1 VDRELNRAL
10 DWLEGQGIRRVII
23 TGDFHLSTQ
32 MVGADTADFFPALDD
47 VEEGLAITSGW
58 PATARRLHD
67 EFAVSVGFVPGKRL
81 LGGML
86 ELLMHCHHLVA
97 VEDARL
103 GWPEVS
109 LPVVPGMEG
118 CHWPFR
124 RAPRE
129 MWPRLLRMLL
139 TGETVRAREAVGW
152 LVDHAGPMDEALRA
166 AWTLAIAGERA
177 VRRRAVETGRLEG
190 AIANLAGM
198 PEPGSAGEM
207 EVRRA
212 FLRCIEDSCHASAT
226 EALMV
231 QARHAAEFLASP
243 ACRAGQVGAERART
257 MSA

>member
-1 VDRELNRAL
+1 
-10 DWLEGQGIRRVII
+10 
-23 TGDFHLSTQ
+23 
-32 MVGADTADFFPALDD
+32 
-47 VEEGLAITSGW
+47 
-58 PATARRLHD
+58 
-67 EFAVSVGFVPGKRL
+67 
-81 LGGML
+81 
-86 ELLMHCHHLVA
+86 MHCHHLVA

-118 CHWPFR
+118 CHWAFR

-129 MWPRLLRMLL
+129 TWPRLLRMLL

-152 LVDHAGPMDEALRA
+152 LADHAGPMEEALRA

-177 VRRRAVETGRLEG
+177 VRRRAVEAGSLEG
-190 AIANLAGM
+190 VTADLAGV
-198 PEPGSAGEM
+198 PESGGTGEA

-212 FLRCIEDSCHASAT
+212 FLRCIEDSCRASLA

-231 QARHAAEFLASP
+231 QARHAADFLASP
-243 ACRAGQVGAERART
+243 ACRAGRVGAERTRT